1 MQERRKVMGKF
12 NRGANTNLIYIFCDC
27 IFGLLAHM
35 IALGVTY
42 TMEEEIVLQN
52 YFLVSV
58 SFMVLFILANKESR
72 LYNVTTFFYVDR
84 IIKRVSKSYFIAAG
98 VTSTLL
104 FYVGRAKVSRVYYIT
119 FLVTAYILLLSSAF
133 LVKNVIMKRVTYAP
147 RTLLIGEIKGFEKF
161 ERFLSKS
168 NLEMEIV
175 GYVDDRTEKGK
186 ETEDG
191 YLGNIEQLE
200 SLIHEYSIDQIYI
213 MNGRHNRVD
222 IQAYLD
228 MCMEMG
234 VTVRIIMNAYKA
246 GAAQAYVSS
255 VGTYPILTYHR
266 VSLNRSSKAI
276 KRAIDIAGSLAG
288 IILSSPIMLIT
299 ALAIKLDSPG
309 PVIFKQERV
318 GQNGR
323 RFHIYKFRSMCI
335 DAEEKKKQL
344 MKQNEM
350 DSDFMFKMQ
359 DDPRITK
366 VGKFIRKTSID
377 ELPQFFNV
385 LAGDMSLV
393 GTRPP
398 TVDEVEKYE
407 RNHWRRI
414 SIKPGITGMWQVSGR
429 SSITDFDEIVELDTQ
444 YIDRWNVLLDF
455 QIIFKTVIQ
464 VFLHKGAC

>member
-1 MQERRKVMGKF
+1 MGRF

-27 IFGLLAHM
+27 FFGTLAYG
-35 IALGVTY
+35 IALLVTY
-42 TMEEEIVLQN
+42 AMGETVSIQN
-52 YFLVSV
+52 YFIVSF

-84 IIKRVSKSYFIAAG
+84 IIKRVSKSYLIATG

-104 FYVGRAKVSRVYYIT
+104 FYVGRAKISRLYYIT
-119 FLVTAYILLLSSAF
+119 FLVAAYILLLSSAF
-133 LVKNVIMKRVTYAP
+133 LVKNVIMKKITHAP
-147 RTLLIGEIKGFEKF
+147 RTLLIGEIEGFKKF

-168 NLEMEIV
+168 NLEIDII
-175 GYVDDRTEKGK
+175 GYVNNRLDKDENENIEADDK
-186 ETEDG
+186 
-191 YLGNIEQLE
+191 YLGNIQDLE
-200 SLIHEYSIDQIYI
+200 NIIHENSVDQIYI
-213 MNGRHNRVD
+213 MQGKHNQID
-222 IQAYLD
+222 IQVYLN

-246 GAAQAYVSS
+246 GAAQTYVSS
-255 VGTYPILTYHR
+255 VGTYPILTYHT
-266 VSLNRSSKAI
+266 VSLNRGSKAM
-276 KRAIDIAGSLAG
+276 KRMIDILGSLVG
-288 IILSSPIMLIT
+288 IILGSPIMLIT

-344 MKQNEM
+344 MEQNEM
-350 DSDFMFKMQ
+350 DSNFMFKMQ

-385 LAGDMSLV
+385 LVGEMSLV

-398 TVDEVEKYE
+398 TVDEVEMYE

-455 QIIFKTVIQ
+455 QIILKTILQ